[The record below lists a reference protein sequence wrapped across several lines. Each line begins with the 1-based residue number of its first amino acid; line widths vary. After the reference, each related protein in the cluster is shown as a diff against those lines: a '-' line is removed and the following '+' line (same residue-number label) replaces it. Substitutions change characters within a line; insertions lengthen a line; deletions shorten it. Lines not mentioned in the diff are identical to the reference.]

1 MSVARMASPATAG
14 MAALGAALLLSS
26 VGALPAA
33 AATATGHVTVT
44 ILPSAAVIESAPI
57 RFAIAEATATPGRV
71 ALRPIIAAG
80 AGALTLVGA
89 PNTPVTLSFGPVE
102 ALGRPT
108 AAVSVGAF
116 AHNAGSSPSLNN
128 AGVLTVAVGATLT
141 LPSPLP
147 AASYSGTYALVVN
160 Y

>member
-1 MSVARMASPATAG
+1 MLVARIASPATAG

-26 VGALPAA
+26 AGVLPAA
-33 AATATGHVTVT
+33 AATATGHVTVI

-57 RFAIAEATATPGRV
+57 RLAIAKATVTPGRV
-71 ALRPIIAAG
+71 TLRPITAAD
-80 AGALTLVGA
+80 AGVLTLVGA
-89 PNTPVTLSFGPVE
+89 PNTAITLSFGPVE

-116 AHNAGSSPSLNN
+116 AHNAGPSPSLNS
-128 AGVLTVAVGATLT
+128 AGVLNVAVGATLT
-141 LPSPLP
+141 LPSLLLAPG
-147 AASYSGTYALVVN
+147 YSGTYALVVN